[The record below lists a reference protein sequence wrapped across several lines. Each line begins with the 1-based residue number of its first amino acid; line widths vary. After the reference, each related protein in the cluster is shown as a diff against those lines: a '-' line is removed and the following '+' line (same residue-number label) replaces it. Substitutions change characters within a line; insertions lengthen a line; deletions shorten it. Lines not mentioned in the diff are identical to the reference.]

1 MYNKKKLFR
10 SLIKYWDELTP
21 LQRKILIIETRK
33 PKTHKSK
40 ARVLNVRKK

>member
-1 MYNKKKLFR
+1 MYNKEKLFR

-33 PKTHKSK
+33 PKSK
-40 ARVLNVRKK
+40 ARVLYVRKK